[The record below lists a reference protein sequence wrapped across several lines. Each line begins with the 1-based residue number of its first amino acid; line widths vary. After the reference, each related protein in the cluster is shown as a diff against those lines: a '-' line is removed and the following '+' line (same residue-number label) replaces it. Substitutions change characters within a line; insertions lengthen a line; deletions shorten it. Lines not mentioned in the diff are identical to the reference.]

1 MGNHNLVLFDI
12 TDGDVVHSLKRL
24 IRNEDYPILQAF
36 FARTGEAL
44 RSEVGRH
51 PKAIRDQVPSFTTII
66 DLVEASDLT
75 RSPLLFDAFEC
86 LYQTGTVLA
95 WCHRK
100 NEWLQWSEEGPLRIA
115 AYGSGCLAAA
125 ALAVSETPAQL
136 AEVGEVFTVLLFRLA
151 VHKQT
156 LAKLL
161 ENGDKKTTL
170 PAVPGDVEQ
179 LLNDPNPFPI
189 LARRPQLVPIMTSND
204 TVFDFND
211 AEELANEVIFQLL
224 EPVGTVESVFMA
236 ILEMSVKTEIDLF
249 HFYQGVKAEEVQ
261 RRFHDCPSIRTVVR
275 LFADDVVPPQK
286 TPAVS
291 LEKQIA
297 IVGFSG
303 RFPCAKDAEE
313 LWDILQSGK
322 DVHKR
327 VPLDRFNI
335 ETHYD
340 PTGKRPNTMTTPY
353 GCFIDE
359 PGLFDN
365 QFFSVSPREATQMD
379 PVQRLALITAFEA
392 LEMAGIVPGRTPSTR
407 NSRIGTFYGQ
417 ASDDWRE
424 TNSNQNI
431 DTYFIPGGIR
441 AFTPGR
447 INYHFKFSGPSYN
460 VDTACSSS
468 FAAMQLACLSL
479 AKGDCDTAITGGVN
493 VLTNPDIFTG
503 LSRGHFL
510 SSTGQ
515 CKAFDNAAD
524 GYCRSDGVGSV
535 IFKRLADALADN
547 DNIYGVIM
555 NVQTNH
561 SAEAASIT
569 RPHHGAQAALCQSI
583 LSTTG
588 TNPHDVDY
596 VEMHGTGT
604 QAGDYHEVMS
614 VSEVFA
620 PRHAPVRT
628 HPLYVGTVKANI
640 GHGEASAGVMSLIK

>member
-12 TDGDVVHSLKRL
+12 ADGDVVQSLKRL

-51 PKAIRDQVPSFTTII
+51 PKAIRDQVPNFTTII
-66 DLVEASDLT
+66 DLVEASDLAQ
-75 RSPLLFDAFEC
+75 SPLLFEAFEC

-161 ENGDKKTTL
+161 ETGDKKATL

-179 LLNDPNPFPI
+179 LLNVPNPFPI
-189 LARRPQLVPIMTSND
+189 LARRPQLVPIITSND

-211 AEELANEVIFQLL
+211 AEELANEAIFQLL
-224 EPVGTVESVFMA
+224 EPVGTLESVFTA

-261 RRFHDCPSIRTVVR
+261 RRFHDCRSIRTVVR

-297 IVGFSG
+297 IVGFAG

-327 VPLDRFNI
+327 VPLDRFDI

-353 GCFIDE
+353 GCFMDG

-365 QFFSVSPREATQMD
+365 QFFSVSPREAMQMD

-424 TNSNQNI
+424 ANSNQNI

-447 INYHFKFSGPSYN
+447 INYHFKFS
-460 VDTACSSS
+460 
-468 FAAMQLACLSL
+468 
-479 AKGDCDTAITGGVN
+479 AITGGVN

-535 IFKRLADALADN
+535 IFKRLADALSDN

-555 NVQTNH
+555 GVQTNH

-583 LSTTG
+583 LSATG

-620 PRHAPVRT
+620 PRHAPVRS

-640 GHGEASAGVMSLIK
+640 GHGEASAG